1 MEIMTREEMLMQLN
15 ALKHISDPMSRTTIA
30 LDMAI
35 KELGIN
41 ELRDA
46 TPSEQESVNNYI
58 KSISKPTGID
68 FDEVINFGEK

>member
-46 TPSEQESVNNYI
+46 TPDERESVNNYI

-68 FDEVINFGEK
+68 FDEAINFGK

>member
-35 KELGIN
+35 KELGIG

-58 KSISKPTGID
+58 KSISKPTGIN
-68 FDEVINFGEK
+68 FDEVINFGK